1 MKTWK
6 ELVIDAINMH
16 RSEGISRH
24 QASQRVVEGTEH
36 NPESIRKSMSRYEKK
51 IDHSALDA
59 ESTTMGFPLDN
70 VSSYWLKSKHI
81 SVHVKG
87 DTKTTDYFAEIEKI
101 VSGYNPDTI
110 REIPKIDT
118 PTPKAIKATLSDMHV
133 GLEPN
138 PNNKSLFSYEY
149 NAEVFKSNLDKVF
162 NSILKEYTAN
172 GRFDLLIIDDL
183 GDGLD
188 GWDGLTTRG
197 GHKLEQNMNNQEA
210 FKTFVEGKLMLIEN
224 CIQAGIANEV
234 LVRNVANDNHSGS
247 FASIANMAIQMLLSR
262 TYGEDSV
269 KFYIL
274 ERFMEHFKYG
284 MHTYILTHGKDSH
297 YMFKGLPYE
306 LNDKATSFINDYID
320 HYEIDTPFIHLE
332 KGDLH
337 RIGYSRTKKFDYR
350 NYMSFAPPSA
360 WVQHNFGDCYSGYS
374 IEIIPKFSGEISHTD
389 YYFDLSKKL

>member
-6 ELVIDAINMH
+6 ELVIDAINIH

-24 QASQRVVEGTEH
+24 EASRRVVEGTEL
-36 NPESIRKSMSRYEKK
+36 NAESIRKSMSRYEKK
-51 IDHSALDA
+51 MDHSALDSEA
-59 ESTTMGFPLDN
+59 SVMGFPIDN

-87 DTKTTDYFAEIEKI
+87 DKHEINYFDEIAKIVENYNPENLRTIEK
-101 VSGYNPDTI
+101 VELDS
-110 REIPKIDT
+110 
-118 PTPKAIKATLSDMHV
+118 PKAIKATLSDMHV
-133 GLEPN
+133 GLDPN

-149 NAEVFKSNLDKVF
+149 NAEVFKSNLDKVY

-197 GHKLEQNMNNQEA
+197 GHKLEQNMSNQEA
-210 FKTFVEGKLMLIEN
+210 FKTFVEGKLTLIEN
-224 CIQAGIANEV
+224 CVRAGIANEV

-247 FASIANMAIQMLLSR
+247 FASIANMTIQMLLNR

-284 MHTYILTHGKDSH
+284 MHTYILTHGKDSQ
-297 YMFKGLPYE
+297 YMFKGLPFE

-374 IEIIPKFSGEISHTD
+374 IEVIPKFSGEISHTD
-389 YYFDLSKKL
+389 YYFDLNKKL

>member
-6 ELVIDAINMH
+6 ELVIDAINIH

-24 QASQRVVEGTEH
+24 EASRRVVEGTEL
-36 NPESIRKSMSRYEKK
+36 NAESIRKSMSRYEKK
-51 IDHSALDA
+51 MDHSALDSEA
-59 ESTTMGFPLDN
+59 SVMGFPIDN

-87 DTKTTDYFAEIEKI
+87 DKHEINYFDEIAKIVENYNPENLRNIEK
-101 VSGYNPDTI
+101 VELDS
-110 REIPKIDT
+110 
-118 PTPKAIKATLSDMHV
+118 PKAIKATLSDMHV
-133 GLEPN
+133 GLDPN

-149 NAEVFKSNLDKVF
+149 NAEVFKSNLDKVY

-197 GHKLEQNMNNQEA
+197 GHKLEQNMSNQEA
-210 FKTFVEGKLMLIEN
+210 FKTFVEGKLTLIEN
-224 CIQAGIANEV
+224 CVRAGIANEV

-247 FASIANMAIQMLLSR
+247 FASIANMTIQMLLNR

-284 MHTYILTHGKDSH
+284 MHTYILTHGKDSQ
-297 YMFKGLPYE
+297 YMFKGLPFE

-374 IEIIPKFSGEISHTD
+374 IEVIHKFSGEISHTD
-389 YYFDLSKKL
+389 YYFDLNKKL

>member
-6 ELVIDAINMH
+6 ELVIDAINLY
-16 RSEGISRH
+16 RSENISKH
-24 QASQRVVEGTEH
+24 EASRRVSEGTEFT
-36 NPESIRKSMSRYEKK
+36 PENIRKSMSRYEKK
-51 IDHSALDA
+51 MDHAALDA
-59 ESTTMGFPLDN
+59 ESTAMGFPLDN

-101 VSGYNPDTI
+101 VSDYNPDAI
-110 REIPKIDT
+110 REIPKVDT

-172 GRFDLLIIDDL
+172 GRFDLLIILDL

-188 GWDGLTTRG
+188 GWNGQTTRG
-197 GHKLEQNMNNQEA
+197 GHSLDQNMNNQEA

-224 CIQAGIANEV
+224 CIKAGIANEV
-234 LVRNVANDNHSGS
+234 VVLNVCNDNHSGS
-247 FASIANMAIQMLLSR
+247 FASIANMTIQMLLNR

-269 KFYIL
+269 KFRIL
-274 ERFMEHFKYG
+274 ERFMENFEYG
-284 MHTYILTHGKDSH
+284 VHTYILTHGKDSKH
-297 YMFKGLPYE
+297 MFKGLPFE
-306 LNDKATSFINDYID
+306 LNDKAITFINDYID
-320 HYEIDTPFIHLE
+320 HYDIKTPYIHVE

-337 RIGYSRTKKFDYR
+337 RIGYSRSKKFDYR
-350 NYMSFAPPSA
+350 NYMSFAPASA
-360 WVQHNFGDCYSGYS
+360 WVQHNFGSSYSGYS
-374 IEIIPKFSGEISHTD
+374 IEVIPKYSGEISHTD

>member
-6 ELVIDAINMH
+6 ELVIDAINLY
-16 RSEGISRH
+16 RSENISKH
-24 QASQRVVEGTEH
+24 EASRRVSEGTEFT
-36 NPESIRKSMSRYEKK
+36 PENIRKSMSRYEKK
-51 IDHSALDA
+51 MDHAALDA
-59 ESTTMGFPLDN
+59 ESTAMGFPIDN

-87 DTKTTDYFAEIEKI
+87 DTQSTDYFAEIEKI
-101 VSGYNPDTI
+101 VSCYNPDTI
-110 REIPKIDT
+110 REIPKVDT

-172 GRFDLLIIDDL
+172 GRFDLLIILDL

-188 GWDGLTTRG
+188 GWDGQTTRG
-197 GHKLEQNMNNQEA
+197 GHSLDQNMNNQEA

-224 CIQAGIANEV
+224 CIKAGIANEV
-234 LVRNVANDNHSGS
+234 VVLNVCNDNHSGS
-247 FASIANMAIQMLLSR
+247 FASIANMTIQMLLNR

-269 KFYIL
+269 KFRIL
-274 ERFMEHFKYG
+274 ERFMENFEYG
-284 MHTYILTHGKDSH
+284 VHTYILTHGKDSKH
-297 YMFKGLPYE
+297 MFKGLPFE
-306 LNDKATSFINDYID
+306 LNDKAITFINDYID
-320 HYEIDTPFIHLE
+320 HYDIKTPYIHVE

-337 RIGYSRTKKFDYR
+337 RIGYSRSKKFDYR
-350 NYMSFAPPSA
+350 NYMSFAPASA
-360 WVQHNFGDCYSGYS
+360 WVQHNFGSSYSGYS
-374 IEIIPKFSGEISHTD
+374 IEVIPKFSGEISHTD